1 MESDRIT
8 WHSIHF
14 AVITRADRHCSQWM
28 RSGRNKKKERRGSG
42 RESGERDAGKDREKE
57 KEKKRG
63 SNLRGS
69 ENEHLLLI
77 L

>member
-1 MESDRIT
+1 MESDRMT
-8 WHSIHF
+8 WHSNYF
-14 AVITRADRHCSQWM
+14 AVITGANRHCSQWM

-42 RESGERDAGKDREKE
+42 RESGEIDAGKDREKE
-57 KEKKRG
+57 KERG

>member
-1 MESDRIT
+1 MEEIR
-8 WHSIHF
+8 
-14 AVITRADRHCSQWM
+14 R
-28 RSGRNKKKERRGSG
+28 RRGSW

-57 KEKKRG
+57 KERG